1 MEHLYKKRAKLHEE
15 LNKIDQE
22 IAIAENYN
30 TIKSS
35 IENKIEQ
42 LTDKFN
48 KINIPIA
55 IDQRALDYCIEIYTE
70 IKNDENKLSAPIY
83 QIKDLD
89 NIQDADYI
97 LTTLLENFELLALKS
112 NIIKQLSEVY
122 PGINIEVGSNLN
134 KLNIYKKTTFVSNE
148 VNISFISQHTLTINE
163 NNTINIAFTHNY
175 ETNDTL
181 GKHQQK
187 NILCKNIQH
196 NVEHRS
202 LGSQTS
208 EEYFS
213 GEFKNIK
220 LEDLTQFIKT
230 LESEIAQES
239 EILSFKKLKLE
250 Y

>member
-1 MEHLYKKRAKLHEE
+1 MEQLYKKRAKLHEE

-55 IDQRALDYCIEIYTE
+55 VDQRALDYCIEIYTE
-70 IKNDENKLSAPIY
+70 IKDGKNKLLAPIY
-83 QIKDLD
+83 QIEDLD

-112 NIIKQLSEVY
+112 NIIRQLSEANPEMY
-122 PGINIEVGSNLN
+122 IEVGSNLN
-134 KLNIYKKTTFVSNE
+134 KLNIYKKTTLISNK
-148 VNISFISQHTLTINE
+148 VNVSFISQHTLTINE
-163 NNTINIAFTHNY
+163 NNTISITFAHNY
-175 ETNDTL
+175 ETNSPL
-181 GKHQQK
+181 KKHQQK
-187 NILCKNIQH
+187 NILCKSIQH

-220 LEDLTQFIKT
+220 PEDLTQFIQT
-230 LESEIAQES
+230 LENEIAHES

>member
-48 KINIPIA
+48 RINIPIA
-55 IDQRALDYCIEIYTE
+55 IDKKALDYCIEIYTE

-97 LTTLLENFELLALKS
+97 LTTLLENFEILALKS
-112 NIIKQLSEVY
+112 NIIRQLAEVN
-122 PGINIEVGSNLN
+122 PGIHIEVGSNLN
-134 KLNIYKKTTFVSNE
+134 KLNTHKKNYIYFKRSKHFIYFTTY
-148 VNISFISQHTLTINE
+148 IN
-163 NNTINIAFTHNY
+163 N
-175 ETNDTL
+175 
-181 GKHQQK
+181 K
-187 NILCKNIQH
+187 
-196 NVEHRS
+196 
-202 LGSQTS
+202 
-208 EEYFS
+208 
-213 GEFKNIK
+213 
-220 LEDLTQFIKT
+220 
-230 LESEIAQES
+230 
-239 EILSFKKLKLE
+239 
-250 Y
+250 

>member
-1 MEHLYKKRAKLHEE
+1 MQHLYAKRAKLHEE

-22 IAIAENYN
+22 IAIAENHN

-55 IDQRALDYCIEIYTE
+55 VDQRALDYCIEIYTE
-70 IKNDENKLSAPIY
+70 IKDGENKLSAPIY
-83 QIKDLD
+83 QIKELD
-89 NIQDADYI
+89 TIQDSDYI
-97 LTTLLENFELLALKS
+97 FAMLLENFELLALKS
-112 NIIKQLSEVY
+112 NIIRQLSEANLGMY
-122 PGINIEVGSNLN
+122 IEVGSNLN
-134 KLNIYKKTTFVSNE
+134 KLNTYKKTTLISNK
-148 VNISFISQHTLTINE
+148 VNISFNSQHTLTINK
-163 NNTINIAFTHNY
+163 NNTINIAFAHNY
-175 ETNDTL
+175 ETHDPL
-181 GKHQQK
+181 KKHQQK

-220 LEDLTQFIKT
+220 VEELTQFIQT
-230 LESEIAQES
+230 LESTIKAES
-239 EILSFKKLKLE
+239 EILSFKKLK
-250 Y
+250 

>member
-48 KINIPIA
+48 KTNIPIA
-55 IDQRALDYCIEIYTE
+55 IDQRALDYCIKIYTE
-70 IKNDENKLSAPIY
+70 IKDGENKLSAPIY
-83 QIKDLD
+83 QIEDLD
-89 NIQDADYI
+89 TIQDADYI

-112 NIIKQLSEVY
+112 NIIRQLSEAN
-122 PGINIEVGSNLN
+122 PGMYIEVGSNLN
-134 KLNIYKKTTFVSNE
+134 KLNIYKKTTFVSNR
-148 VNISFISQHTLTINE
+148 VNVSFISQHTLTINE
-163 NNTINIAFTHNY
+163 NNTINITFAHNY
-175 ETNDTL
+175 EANGPL
-181 GKHQQK
+181 KKHQQK
-187 NILCKNIQH
+187 NILCKSIQH

-220 LEDLTQFIKT
+220 PEDLTQFIQT
-230 LESEIAQES
+230 LENEIAHES

>member
-22 IAIAENYN
+22 IAIVENYN

-55 IDQRALDYCIEIYTE
+55 IDQRALDYCIKIYTE
-70 IKNDENKLSAPIY
+70 IKDGENKLSAPIY
-83 QIKDLD
+83 QIEDLD
-89 NIQDADYI
+89 TIQDADYI

-112 NIIKQLSEVY
+112 NIIRQLSEANPGVY
-122 PGINIEVGSNLN
+122 IEVGSNLN
-134 KLNIYKKTTFVSNE
+134 KLNIYKKTTFVSNR
-148 VNISFISQHTLTINE
+148 VNVSFISQHTLTINE
-163 NNTINIAFTHNY
+163 NNTINITFAHNY
-175 ETNDTL
+175 EANDPL
-181 GKHQQK
+181 KKHQQK
-187 NILCKNIQH
+187 NILCKSIQH

-220 LEDLTQFIKT
+220 PEDLTQFIQT
-230 LESEIAQES
+230 LENEIAHES